1 MAFWA
6 GVALAVAAVGVSA
19 YSAKEQK
26 DATKDAA
33 RRSERLAKESNDI
46 TNAGNTIEQRREVR
60 QAMRENRIRRAQI
73 LQASENAG
81 VGDSSAVANSVA
93 SVDTVTGS
101 NIAEGSSRISV
112 TNALGNNQVAQ
123 ARSNARYNIDMGGAK
138 SLATIGQGLGMA
150 SSLAFQYG
158 GQPAKP
164 TPTGFSATTPP
175 GFSQPV
181 FEQNRWG
188 GF

>member
-6 GVALAVAAVGVSA
+6 SVALAVAAVGVSA
-19 YSAKEQK
+19 YSAKEQR
-26 DATKDAA
+26 DASKDAA
-33 RRSERLAKESNDI
+33 RNSERLAKESNEI
-46 TNAGNTIEQRREVR
+46 TKAGNTIEQRREVR

-81 VGDSSAVANSVA
+81 VGDSSSVSGSTS

-101 NIAEGSSRISV
+101 NIAEGSSRLSV
-112 TNALGNNQVAQ
+112 TNALGNNQVSQSVVA
-123 ARSNARYNIDMGGAK
+123 AKYNVDMANAK
-138 SLATIGQGLGMA
+138 SLATIGQGLGTAA
-150 SSLAFQYG
+150 SLGFQYA
-158 GQPAKP
+158 GQTAKP

-181 FEQNRWG
+181 FEQTRWG